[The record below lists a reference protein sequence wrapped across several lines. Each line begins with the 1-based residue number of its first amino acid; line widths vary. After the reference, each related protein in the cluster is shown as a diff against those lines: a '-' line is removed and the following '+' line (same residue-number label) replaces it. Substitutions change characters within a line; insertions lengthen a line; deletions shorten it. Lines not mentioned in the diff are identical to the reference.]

1 MKFSERIAK
10 LFEVKSIITIVCT
23 AVFAYLAVV
32 GKIDADKF
40 LTIFTMVI
48 SFYFGTRSGKSEAI
62 AETTKATTAKKKA
75 VEVVAEDETT
85 ADPDPFENY

>member
-1 MKFSERIAK
+1 MKFGERIAK

-32 GKIDADKF
+32 GKIESDKF

-48 SFYFGTRSGKSEAI
+48 SFYFGTRTGKSEAE
-62 AETTKATTAKKKA
+62 AKATEAKTVSTAKK
-75 VEVVAEDETT
+75 T
-85 ADPDPFENY
+85 ADEDIDDSDDPLGGF

>member
-62 AETTKATTAKKKA
+62 AETTKATTKKKA
-75 VEVVAEDETT
+75 VEVVVEDETT
-85 ADPDPFENY
+85 VDPDPFENY